1 MILENVMHLL
11 NVELQASC
19 FEALFYVLGIYF
31 PA

>member
-1 MILENVMHLL
+1 MILENAMHLL